1 MRPCQSSFEG
11 VGHYMKYM
19 RLGDLLVDAGVIS
32 EDQLMSALKSQK
44 ESKRRLGDE
53 LIQTGVITERQL
65 IDALMMQLGIDY
77 VDLSSTEIAPE
88 MAQILSKNIAK
99 KNSVVPIRTRGDEL
113 YLAMA
118 DPLNFIATEEVR
130 AATHRRVVPLIAT
143 QSGIDHAISS
153 LYGTEG
159 AKRAIR
165 EMQQE
170 TSATTDYVGTQV
182 SEVTDSESAAPSI
195 RLVDSI
201 IERGISDHA
210 SDIHIEPQ
218 DGIVNVRMR
227 VDGLL
232 HNTLTIPKE
241 LQQSVTSRIKIMCNM
256 DVTERR
262 VPQDGRAIVRVRMHE
277 ADLRVSTLPT
287 VHGEKIVLR
296 ILDRDNQQDTAEE
309 LGFYGHNLEV
319 YNQLLENTQ
328 GVILLVG
335 PTGSGKSSTLF
346 TMINRLNTE
355 HVNIVTLEDPVEYS
369 VDGVN
374 QVQVNEKTG
383 MTFASGLRSI
393 LRQDPDIVSVGE
405 IRDVETA
412 EIAMRAAVTGH
423 LVLST
428 LHTGDAVSTLDR
440 LADMGIEPYML
451 ATALKGVISQRL
463 VRRICTHCRVA
474 YDPTEEEME
483 SMGIDPATAP
493 DDIKFYRGA
502 GCPECFNSGY
512 RGRIAVAES
521 LIVDRTL
528 RAAIHHE
535 VPRDQL
541 MEAVRKSGFKPI
553 LDNARDLVLRGITT
567 VDEAHRTIYTT
578 D

>member
-1 MRPCQSSFEG
+1 
-11 VGHYMKYM
+11 MKYM

-32 EDQLMSALKSQK
+32 DEQLGAALKSQK
-44 ESKRRLGDE
+44 QSKRRLGDE
-53 LIQTGVITERQL
+53 LIKTGVITERQL

-77 VDLSSTEIAPE
+77 VDLSVTDISPE
-88 MAQILSKNIAK
+88 MAQILPKNIAK
-99 KNSVVPIRTRGDEL
+99 KHSVVPVRTRGDEL
-113 YLAMA
+113 ILAMA

-130 AATHRRVVPLIAT
+130 TATRKRVTPVIST
-143 QSGIDHAISS
+143 QSGIDRAISA

-170 TSATTDYVGTQV
+170 GGAQTADYTGTQV
-182 SEVTDSESAAPSI
+182 SDVTESENAAPSI

-218 DGIVNVRMR
+218 DDIVNVRMR
-227 VDGLL
+227 VDGML

-262 VPQDGRAIVRVRMHE
+262 VPQDGRAIVRIRMHE
-277 ADLRVSTLPT
+277 ADLRTSTLPT
-287 VHGEKIVLR
+287 VHGEKIVMR
-296 ILDRDNQQDTAEE
+296 ILDRDSKHDTAEE

-319 YNQLLENTQ
+319 YYQLLENTQ

-346 TMINRLNTE
+346 TMINALNTE
-355 HVNIVTLEDPVEYS
+355 EVNIVTLEDPVEYS
-369 VDGVN
+369 IDGVS

-383 MTFASGLRSI
+383 MTFASGLRAI

-405 IRDVETA
+405 IRDDETA

-440 LADMGIEPYML
+440 LADMGVEPYML
-451 ATALKGVISQRL
+451 ATALKGVVSQRL
-463 VRRICTHCRVA
+463 VRRICPHCRTS
-474 YDPTEEEME
+474 YTPSPDDLQ
-483 SMGIDPATAP
+483 SLGIDPTAQGVQ
-493 DDIKFYRGA
+493 FFRGA
-502 GCPECFNSGY
+502 GCSECFNTGY
-512 RGRIAVAES
+512 RGRIVVAEA
-521 LIVDRTL
+521 LVIDRKIS
-528 RAAIHHE
+528 RCIHQ
-535 VPRDQL
+535 RDSREALAQ
-541 MEAVRKSGFKPI
+541 AVRESGFQPI
-553 LDNARDLVLRGITT
+553 MVNARDLVLRGVTT
-567 VDEAHRTIYTT
+567 IDEVYRTIYTT

>member
-1 MRPCQSSFEG
+1 
-11 VGHYMKYM
+11 MKYM
-19 RLGDLLVDAGVIS
+19 RLGDLLVDAGVIT
-32 EDQLMSALKSQK
+32 EEQLGAALKSQK

-77 VDLSSTEIAPE
+77 VDLSETEISPE
-88 MAQILSKNIAK
+88 MAQVLPKNIAK
-99 KNSVVPIRTRGDEL
+99 KHSVVPVRTRGDEL
-113 YLAMA
+113 YLAMV

-130 AATHRRVVPLIAT
+130 AATRKRIIPVIAT
-143 QSGIDHAISS
+143 QSGVDHAISA

-170 TSATTDYVGTQV
+170 GMQGTDYTSTQV
-182 SEVTDSESAAPSI
+182 SEVGDAESAAPSI

-201 IERGISDHA
+201 IERGISDRA

-218 DGIVNVRMR
+218 ADIVNVRMR

-262 VPQDGRAIVRVRMHE
+262 VPQDGRAIVRIRMRE
-277 ADLRVSTLPT
+277 ADLRTSTLPT
-287 VHGEKIVLR
+287 VHGEKIVMR
-296 ILDRDNQQDTAEE
+296 ILDREAKQNTAEE
-309 LGFYGHNLEV
+309 LGFYGKNLEV
-319 YNQLLENTQ
+319 YEHLLTNTQ

-346 TMINRLNTE
+346 TMINYLNTE
-355 HVNIVTLEDPVEYS
+355 EVNIVTLEDPVEYNIT
-369 VDGVN
+369 GVN
-374 QVQVNEKTG
+374 QVQVSEKTG

-405 IRDVETA
+405 IRDDETA

-440 LADMGIEPYML
+440 LSDMGIEPYML

-463 VRRICTHCRVA
+463 VRRVCTHCRQP
-474 YDPTEEEME
+474 YTPTPEELTSLGMDE
-483 SMGIDPATAP
+483 SAT
-493 DDIKFYRGA
+493 DVQFYRGA
-502 GCPECFNSGY
+502 GCSECFNSGY
-512 RGRIAVAES
+512 RGRIVVAEA
-521 LIVDRTL
+521 LVIDRDISN
-528 RAAIHHE
+528 AIHKE
-535 VPRDQL
+535 APREEL
-541 MEAVRKSGFKPI
+541 MAAVRASGFEPI
-553 LDNARDLVLRGITT
+553 INNARDLVLRGITT
-567 VDEAHRTIYTT
+567 IDEVNRTLHTT

>member
-1 MRPCQSSFEG
+1 
-11 VGHYMKYM
+11 MKYM

-32 EDQLMSALKSQK
+32 DEQLGAALKSQK
-44 ESKRRLGDE
+44 QSKRRLGDE
-53 LIQTGVITERQL
+53 LIKTGVITERQL

-77 VDLSSTEIAPE
+77 VDLSVTDISPE
-88 MAQILSKNIAK
+88 MAQILPKNIAK
-99 KNSVVPIRTRGDEL
+99 KHSVVPVRTRGDEL
-113 YLAMA
+113 ILAMA

-130 AATHRRVVPLIAT
+130 TATRKRVTPVIAT
-143 QSGIDHAISS
+143 QSGIDRAISA

-170 TSATTDYVGTQV
+170 GSAQNADYVGTQV
-182 SEVTDSESAAPSI
+182 SDVTESENAAPSI

-218 DGIVNVRMR
+218 EDIVNVRMR
-227 VDGLL
+227 VDGML

-262 VPQDGRAIVRVRMHE
+262 VPQDGRAIVRIRMHE
-277 ADLRVSTLPT
+277 ADLRVNTLPT

-296 ILDRDNQQDTAEE
+296 ILDRDAKQDTAEE
-309 LGFYGHNLEV
+309 LGFYGHNLEI
-319 YNQLLENTQ
+319 YRQLLENTQ

-346 TMINRLNTE
+346 TMINALNAE
-355 HVNIVTLEDPVEYS
+355 EVNIVTLEDPVEYS
-369 VDGVN
+369 ISGVN

-383 MTFASGLRSI
+383 MTFASGLRAI
-393 LRQDPDIVSVGE
+393 LRQDPDVVSVGE
-405 IRDVETA
+405 IRDDETA

-440 LADMGIEPYML
+440 LSDMGIEPYML

-463 VRRICTHCRVA
+463 VRRICPHCRTS
-474 YDPTEEEME
+474 YSPTPDELQ
-483 SMGIDPATAP
+483 SLGIDPTAQGVQ
-493 DDIKFYRGA
+493 FFRGA
-502 GCPECFNSGY
+502 GCSECFNSGY
-512 RGRIAVAES
+512 RGRIVVAEA
-521 LIVDRTL
+521 LVIDRNIS
-528 RAAIHHE
+528 RAIHQQE
-535 VPRDQL
+535 SREAL
-541 MEAVRKSGFKPI
+541 MQAVRASGFQPI
-553 LDNARDLVLRGITT
+553 IVNARDLVLGGVTT
-567 VDEAHRTIYTT
+567 IEEVYRTIYTT

>member
-1 MRPCQSSFEG
+1 
-11 VGHYMKYM
+11 MKYM
-19 RLGDLLVDAGVIS
+19 RLGDLLVDAGVIT
-32 EDQLMSALKSQK
+32 EDQLAAALKSQK

-77 VDLSSTEIAPE
+77 VDLSKTEIPPE
-88 MAQILSKNIAK
+88 MAQILPKNIAK
-99 KNSVVPIRTRGDEL
+99 KHSIVPVRTRGDEL
-113 YLAMA
+113 ILAMA
-118 DPLNFIATEEVR
+118 DPLNFIAIEEAR
-130 AATHRRVVPLIAT
+130 TATRKRITPVIST
-143 QSGIDHAISS
+143 QSGVDRAISA

-170 TSATTDYVGTQV
+170 GTREADYMSTQV
-182 SEVTDSESAAPSI
+182 ADMGETESAAPSI

-201 IERGISDHA
+201 IERGISDKA

-218 DGIVNVRMR
+218 DDAVNVRMR
-227 VDGLL
+227 VDGIL

-262 VPQDGRAIVRVRMHE
+262 VPQDGRAIVRIRMHE
-277 ADLRVSTLPT
+277 ADLRCSTLPT
-287 VHGEKIVLR
+287 VHGEKIVMR
-296 ILDRDNQQDTAEE
+296 ILDRSTQFSTAEE

-319 YNQLLENTQ
+319 YQKLMENTQ

-346 TMINRLNTE
+346 AMISALNTE
-355 HVNIVTLEDPVEYS
+355 SVNIVTLEDPVEYGI
-369 VDGVN
+369 DGVN

-405 IRDVETA
+405 IRDNETA

-428 LHTGDAVSTLDR
+428 LHTGDALSTLDR
-440 LADMGIEPYML
+440 LSDMGIEPFML

-463 VRRICTHCRVA
+463 VRRICKHCREA
-474 YDPTEEEME
+474 YTPTPEELRNLGLDE
-483 SMGIDPATAP
+483 DAQ
-493 DDIKFYRGA
+493 DIQFYRGT

-512 RGRIAVAES
+512 RGRIVVAEA
-521 LIVDRTL
+521 LVVDRDVSDAIYRQAPREQL
-528 RAAIHHE
+528 VAAVNE
-535 VPRDQL
+535 
-541 MEAVRKSGFKPI
+541 SGFEPI
-553 LDNARDLVLRGITT
+553 IANARDLVLQGITT
-567 VDEAHRTIYTT
+567 VDEVYRTIHTT

>member
-1 MRPCQSSFEG
+1 
-11 VGHYMKYM
+11 MKYM
-19 RLGDLLVDAGVIS
+19 RLGDLLVDAGVITD
-32 EDQLMSALKSQK
+32 EQLGAALKSQK

-65 IDALMMQLGIDY
+65 IDALMMQLGIDF
-77 VDLSSTEIAPE
+77 VDLADTEIAPE
-88 MAQILSKNIAK
+88 MAQILPKNIAK
-99 KNSVVPIRTRGDEL
+99 KHSVVPVRTRGDEL

-130 AATHRRVVPLIAT
+130 AATRRRIVPVIAT
-143 QSGIDHAISS
+143 QSGIDHAISA

-170 TSATTDYVGTQV
+170 GQQGTDYTGTQV
-182 SEVTDSESAAPSI
+182 SELADAESAAPSI

-218 DGIVNVRMR
+218 ADIVNVRMR

-262 VPQDGRAIVRVRMHE
+262 IPQDGRAIVRIRMHE
-277 ADLRVSTLPT
+277 ADLRTSTLPT
-287 VHGEKIVLR
+287 VHGEKIVMR
-296 ILDRDNQQDTAEE
+296 ILDRDAKQNTAEE
-309 LGFYGHNLEV
+309 LGFYGKNLEI
-319 YNQLLENTQ
+319 YEQLLQNTQ

-346 TMINRLNTE
+346 TMINYLNTE
-355 HVNIVTLEDPVEYS
+355 EVNIVTLEDPVEYN
-369 VDGVN
+369 VAGVN

-393 LRQDPDIVSVGE
+393 LRQDPDIVGVGE
-405 IRDVETA
+405 IRDDETA

-451 ATALKGVISQRL
+451 ATALKGIISQRL
-463 VRRICTHCRVA
+463 VRRICPHCREP
-474 YDPTEEEME
+474 YTPDPEALE
-483 SMGIDPATAP
+483 SLGIDPSAEGVQ
-493 DDIKFYRGA
+493 FFRGA
-502 GCPECFNSGY
+502 GCSECFNSGY
-512 RGRIAVAES
+512 RGRIVVAEA
-521 LIVDRTL
+521 LVVDR
-528 RAAIHHE
+528 AISECIHTE
-535 VPRDQL
+535 APREEL
-541 MEAVRKSGFKPI
+541 MAAVRASGFEPI
-553 LDNARDLVLRGITT
+553 VANARDLVLRGITT
-567 VDEAHRTIYTT
+567 VDEVNRTIHTT

>member
-1 MRPCQSSFEG
+1 
-11 VGHYMKYM
+11 MKYM
-19 RLGDLLVDAGVIS
+19 RLGDLLVDAGVIT
-32 EDQLMSALKSQK
+32 EDQLMAALKSQK

-77 VDLSSTEIAPE
+77 VDLSETEIPPE
-88 MAQILSKNIAK
+88 MAEVLSKNIAK
-99 KNSVVPIRTRGDEL
+99 KHSVVPIRTRGDEL

-118 DPLNFIATEEVR
+118 DPLNFIATEEVKS
-130 AATHRRVVPLIAT
+130 ATRRRVVPVIAT
-143 QSGIDHAISS
+143 KSGIDRAISA

-170 TSATTDYVGTQV
+170 GGQTADYVGTQV
-182 SEVTDSESAAPSI
+182 SEVGDAESAAPSI

-218 DGIVNVRMR
+218 EDIVNVRMR
-227 VDGLL
+227 VDGML

-262 VPQDGRAIVRVRMHE
+262 IPQDGRAIVRVRMHE
-277 ADLRVSTLPT
+277 ADLRTSTLPT

-296 ILDRDNQQDTAEE
+296 ILDREAKQNTAEE
-309 LGFYGHNLEV
+309 LGFYGHNLDV
-319 YNQLLENTQ
+319 YNHLLENTQ

-346 TMINRLNTE
+346 TMINALNKET
-355 HVNIVTLEDPVEYS
+355 VNIVTLEDPVEYNM
-369 VDGVN
+369 VGVN

-405 IRDVETA
+405 IRDDETA

-440 LADMGIEPYML
+440 LADMDIESYML

-463 VRRICTHCRVA
+463 VRRVCTHCRQP
-474 YDPTEEEME
+474 YTPTADEL
-483 SMGIDPATAP
+483 SSLGIDPSMAR
-493 DDIKFYRGA
+493 DVQFYRGA
-502 GCPECFNSGY
+502 GCSECFNSGY
-512 RGRIAVAES
+512 RGRIVVAEA
-521 LIVDRTL
+521 LVIN
-528 RAAIHHE
+528 RAISSAIHHATS
-535 VPRDQL
+535 RDEL
-541 MEAVRKSGFKPI
+541 MQAVNASGFQPI
-553 LDNARDLVLRGITT
+553 IVNARDLVLRGITT
-567 VDEAHRTIYTT
+567 TDEVFRTIYTME
-578 D
+578 

>member
-1 MRPCQSSFEG
+1 
-11 VGHYMKYM
+11 MKYM
-19 RLGDLLVDAGVIS
+19 RLGDLLVDAGVITD
-32 EDQLMSALKSQK
+32 EQLGAALKSQK

-53 LIQTGVITERQL
+53 LIKTGIITERQL

-77 VDLSSTEIAPE
+77 VDLSTTDIPPE
-88 MAQILSKNIAK
+88 MAQILPKNIAK
-99 KNSVVPIRTRGDEL
+99 KNSIVPIRTRGDEL

-118 DPLNFIATEEVR
+118 DPLNFIAIEEAR
-130 AATHRRVVPLIAT
+130 TATRKRITPVIAT
-143 QSGIDHAISS
+143 QSGIDRAISA

-170 TSATTDYVGTQV
+170 GTRETDYVGTQV
-182 SEVTDSESAAPSI
+182 SDMTETESAAPSI

-201 IERGISDHA
+201 IERGISDKA

-218 DGIVNVRMR
+218 EDVVNVRMR
-227 VDGLL
+227 VDGML

-262 VPQDGRAIVRVRMHE
+262 IPQDGRAIVRIRMHE
-277 ADLRVSTLPT
+277 ADLRCSTLPT
-287 VHGEKIVLR
+287 VHGEKIVMR
-296 ILDRDNQQDTAEE
+296 ILDRDTQQDTAEQ
-309 LGFYGHNLEV
+309 LGFYGHNLAV
-319 YNQLLENTQ
+319 YHKLIENTQ

-346 TMINRLNTE
+346 AMINALNTE
-355 HVNIVTLEDPVEYS
+355 NVNIVTLEDPVEYS
-369 VDGVN
+369 IDGVN

-405 IRDVETA
+405 IRDNETA

-428 LHTGDAVSTLDR
+428 LHTGDALSTLDR
-440 LADMGIEPYML
+440 LSDMGIEPFML

-463 VRRICTHCRVA
+463 VRRVCTHCREA
-474 YDPTEEEME
+474 YTATPEELRNLGFDPN
-483 SMGIDPATAP
+483 AQNVQ
-493 DDIKFYRGA
+493 FYRGR

-512 RGRIAVAES
+512 RGRIVVAEA
-521 LIVDRTL
+521 LIVDR
-528 RAAIHHE
+528 AISDAIYRHE
-535 VPRDQL
+535 SRDKL
-541 MEAVRKSGFKPI
+541 LTAVKQSGFQPI
-553 LDNARDLVLRGITT
+553 VANARDLVLRGITT
-567 VDEAHRTIYTT
+567 ADEVYRTIHTT

>member
-1 MRPCQSSFEG
+1 
-11 VGHYMKYM
+11 MKYM
-19 RLGDLLVDAGVIS
+19 RLGDLLVDAGVIT
-32 EDQLMSALKSQK
+32 EEQLGAALKSQK

-77 VDLSSTEIAPE
+77 VDLSETEISPE
-88 MAQILSKNIAK
+88 MAQILPKNIAK
-99 KNSVVPIRTRGDEL
+99 KHSVVPVRTRGDEL
-113 YLAMA
+113 YLAMV

-130 AATHRRVVPLIAT
+130 AATRKRIVPVIAT
-143 QSGIDHAISS
+143 QSGVDHAISA

-170 TSATTDYVGTQV
+170 GVQGTDYTSTQV
-182 SEVTDSESAAPSI
+182 SEVGDAESAAPSI

-201 IERGISDHA
+201 IERGISDRA

-218 DGIVNVRMR
+218 ADIVNVRMR

-262 VPQDGRAIVRVRMHE
+262 VPQDGRAIVRIRMRE
-277 ADLRVSTLPT
+277 ADLRTSTLPT
-287 VHGEKIVLR
+287 VHGEKIVMR
-296 ILDRDNQQDTAEE
+296 ILDREAKQNTAEE
-309 LGFYGHNLEV
+309 LGFYGKNLEV
-319 YNQLLENTQ
+319 YEELLTNTQ

-346 TMINRLNTE
+346 TMINYLNTE
-355 HVNIVTLEDPVEYS
+355 EVNIVTLEDPVEYNIT
-369 VDGVN
+369 GVN
-374 QVQVNEKTG
+374 QVQVSEKTG

-393 LRQDPDIVSVGE
+393 LRQDPDIVGVGE
-405 IRDVETA
+405 IRDDETA

-440 LADMGIEPYML
+440 LSDMGVEPYML

-463 VRRICTHCRVA
+463 VRRVCTHCREP
-474 YDPTEEEME
+474 YTPTPEELA
-483 SMGIDPATAP
+483 SLGIDESST
-493 DDIKFYRGA
+493 DVQFYRGA
-502 GCPECFNSGY
+502 GCSECFNSGY
-512 RGRIAVAES
+512 RGRIVVAEA
-521 LIVDRTL
+521 LVIDRDISN
-528 RAAIHHE
+528 AIHKE
-535 VPRDQL
+535 APREEL
-541 MEAVRKSGFKPI
+541 MAAVRASGFEPI
-553 LDNARDLVLRGITT
+553 INNARDLVLRGITT
-567 VDEAHRTIYTT
+567 IDEVNRTIHTT

>member
-1 MRPCQSSFEG
+1 
-11 VGHYMKYM
+11 MKYA
-19 RLGDLLVDAGVIS
+19 RLGDLLVDAGVIT
-32 EDQLMSALKSQK
+32 EDQLMGALKSQK

-53 LIQTGVITERQL
+53 LIKTGVITERQL
-65 IDALMMQLGIDY
+65 IDALMIQLGIDY
-77 VDLSSTEIAPE
+77 VDLTSTDIAPE
-88 MAQILSKNIAK
+88 MAQVLSKNIAK
-99 KNSVVPIRTRGDEL
+99 KNSVVPVRTRGDEL
-113 YLAMA
+113 YLARA

-130 AATHRRVVPLIAT
+130 TATHRRVVPLIAT
-143 QSGIDHAISS
+143 QSGIDHAISV

-170 TSATTDYVGTQV
+170 TTRETDYVGTTV
-182 SEVTDSESAAPSI
+182 SEVDNEAAAPSI

-201 IERGISDHA
+201 IERGISGHA

-218 DGIVNVRMR
+218 DDIVNVRMR

-241 LQQSVTSRIKIMCNM
+241 LQQSVTSRVKIMCNM

-262 VPQDGRAIVRVRMHE
+262 IPQDGRAIVRIRMHE
-277 ADLRVSTLPT
+277 ADLRVNTLPT
-287 VHGEKIVLR
+287 VHGEKIVMR
-296 ILDRDNQQDTAEE
+296 ILDRDQKQDTAEQ

-319 YNQLLENTQ
+319 YNKLIENTQ

-346 TMINRLNTE
+346 TMMNKLNTE
-355 HVNIVTLEDPVEYS
+355 EVNIITLEDPVEYS
-369 VDGVN
+369 VEGVN
-374 QVQVNEKTG
+374 QVQVNERTG
-383 MTFASGLRSI
+383 MTFASGLRAI
-393 LRQDPDIVSVGE
+393 LRQDPDIVAVGE
-405 IRDVETA
+405 IRDSETA

-428 LHTGDAVSTLDR
+428 LHTGDAISTLDR
-440 LADMGIEPYML
+440 LADMGIEPFML

-463 VRRICTHCRVA
+463 VRRICTHCR
-474 YDPTEEEME
+474 EEYHPNVEE
-483 SMGIDPATAP
+483 LERLGINPAA
-493 DDIKFYRGA
+493 DVKFYRGA

-512 RGRIAVAES
+512 RGRIVVAEA
-521 LIVDRTL
+521 LMVDRKI
-528 RAAIHHE
+528 ANAIHHQSSRE
-535 VPRDQL
+535 ELLQ
-541 MEAVRKSGFKPI
+541 AVQESGFQPT
-553 LDNARDLVLRGITT
+553 LVNARDLVLRGITT
-567 VDEAHRTIYTT
+567 VDEVYRTIYTT